1 MPNHR
6 SLAPA
11 LISLALLAAGCGGGG
26 GGSGSGGDGT
36 GTTQPSGPAF
46 SVSTNTIEGSGQLG
60 GLAVDGTEVRVTN
73 RRDSQLTISL
83 SSGADWA
90 TIEPTSLDVPANGT
104 AAFSVDASC
113 GEAGEASANVTA
125 TGGGHTETVSVSIE
139 CVYPDVEV
147 TVGTKPKQA
156 SGGALS
162 PPNASLQFTAS
173 SDWTDPP
180 KLDYKVT
187 PDNDGVTAGAVL
199 ASPESGELTV
209 GEAVAIELSV
219 ENCLHGTR
227 EPITTS
233 ISIEVEHA
241 DDIEAEWV
249 WECDAGNPTIT
260 LVETYQGPLVSRH
273 VVGTGETDNRGG
285 VDVHPQAGRFA
296 IVSVHV
302 EHGYETVPE
311 VAARLV
317 ARDGS
322 GDGAGLEQ
330 AGDGPNR
337 LETPEVYGETP
348 FVSELLYR
356 VPPERYGAG
365 LDVRLEVDP
374 DNRLKE
380 SDEDDNIV
388 TVPLPDA
395 GMHRTRP
402 LELVVVPVHREPS
415 AGETPPP
422 SGLIPP
428 EGVPS
433 EAEITAV
440 ADAFWP
446 APTVA
451 VRNHESSPG
460 EPDVFALRGIDVE
473 AGLSAWEDA
482 LHELT
487 VYRTSQATE
496 SPNEVWVG
504 YVDWPDESGAAQAAC
519 GLAYLI
525 KRRTPDDIIAQNR
538 SVLVRGDCPNAL
550 PHELGHNLGV
560 FHVDAGCGSSAPH
573 EAFPHADGGLGPNR
587 VWDARLN
594 DGAGG
599 FVPGVPGTG
608 EEAAKDI
615 MSYCWPRFASDHSYR
630 EVQRWRI
637 RHDPLPDTSADQST
651 LSKGAATPPPVAKS
665 LLLAGRVDGHGRY
678 SLTRH
683 RLLDKAPKRAV
694 RDGEGRHRLI
704 VEVPGEGIRFER
716 PLAPAYPAHDLD
728 GKNDGFWI
736 DRVPAPAGRAP
747 TSVTIVDPEGRAV
760 WQEWLFAE

>member
-1 MPNHR
+1 MR
-6 SLAPA
+6 
-11 LISLALLAAGCGGGG
+11 GG
-26 GGSGSGGDGT
+26 GGSGGNGTGT

-46 SVSTNTIEGSGQLG
+46 SVSTNAIEGSGQLG

-73 RRDSQLTISL
+73 RRDSQLTVSL

-90 TIEPTSLDVPANGT
+90 TVEPTSLDVPANGS
-104 AAFSVDASC
+104 AAFAVDASC
-113 GEAGEASANVTA
+113 GEAGEATAEVTA

-147 TVGTKPKQA
+147 TVGTKPDQA
-156 SGGALS
+156 TGGALD
-162 PPNASLQFTAS
+162 PPKASLEFTAA
-173 SDWTDPP
+173 SDWADPP
-180 KLDYKVT
+180 KLDYRIT
-187 PDNDGVTAGAVL
+187 PDNDGVTAGSVL

-227 EPITTS
+227 EPVATS
-233 ISIEVEHA
+233 IAIEVEHA

-322 GDGAGLEQ
+322 GDVAGLEQ
-330 AGDGPNR
+330 AGDEPNR
-337 LETPEVYGETP
+337 LETPEVYGESP

-356 VPPERYGAG
+356 VPPERYRAG
-365 LDVRLEVDP
+365 RDVRLEIDP
-374 DNRLKE
+374 EDRLKE
-380 SDEDDNIV
+380 SDEEDNV
-388 TVPLPDA
+388 VSVPLPDA

-402 LELVVVPVHREPS
+402 LELVVVPVHREPA
-415 AGETPPP
+415 AGETAPP
-422 SGLIPP
+422 SGFIRP
-428 EGVPS
+428 EDVPS
-433 EAEITAV
+433 DAEFAAL

-451 VRNHESSPG
+451 VRNHENAPG
-460 EPDVFALRGIDVE
+460 EPDVFALRGISEE
-473 AGLSAWEDA
+473 AGLGAWEDA
-482 LHELT
+482 LEELT
-487 VYRTSQATE
+487 VYRESQAME
-496 SPNEVWVG
+496 GPHEVWVG
-504 YVDWPDESGAAQAAC
+504 YVDWPEGSDAAREAC
-519 GLAYLI
+519 GLAFRL
-525 KRRTPDDIIAQNR
+525 KRRNPDDIMTENR
-538 SVLVRGDCPNAL
+538 SVLISGDCDDGAL
-550 PHELGHNLGV
+550 PHELGHNLGMY
-560 FHVDAGCGSSAPH
+560 HVDAGCGSSAPH
-573 EAFPHADGGLGPNR
+573 EVFPHANGGLGPNR

-594 DGAGG
+594 NGVGG
-599 FVPGVPGTG
+599 FVPGVPGSG
-608 EEAAKDI
+608 DEVAKDI
-615 MSYCWPRFASDHSYR
+615 MSYCWPSFTSDHSYR

-637 RHDPLPDTSADQST
+637 RHDPLPASSAYRSA
-651 LSKGAATPPPVAKS
+651 LSKATAAADPITKS
-665 LLLAGRVDGHGRY
+665 LLLAGRVDEHGRY

-683 RLLDKAPKRAV
+683 RLLDKAPKPAV
-694 RDGEGRHRLI
+694 ADGQGRHRLV
-704 VEVPGEGIRFER
+704 VEVPSEGTRFER
-716 PLAPAYPAHDLD
+716 PLVPSYPAHDLD
-728 GKNDGFWI
+728 GVNDGFWI
-736 DRVPAPAGRAP
+736 DRVPAPSGRQP

-760 WQEWLFAE
+760 WQEWLFAK